1 MRFDTYTVSD
11 RILKSPLILIL
22 LVFNYIVDLRL
33 ILIMQIHIHML
44 FVLFLLFISFRIRRF
59 PGMKETQLTA
69 DVELLPTATVE
80 TSKSKQQTRPP
91 ISMNFEVNVIS

>member
-1 MRFDTYTVSD
+1 
-11 RILKSPLILIL
+11 
-22 LVFNYIVDLRL
+22 
-33 ILIMQIHIHML
+33 MQIHIHTNS
-44 FVLFLLFISFRIRRF
+44 FVLFSLFILFRIRRF

-91 ISMNFEVNVIS
+91 ISMNFEVITNFKQHDWSDLRNLTSDTWNILIS